1 MTPAFVEERG
11 ARHSLLPGLSS
22 GWRRR
27 GPSNGALAATTNSI
41 LCFWPGNM
49 TSNALI
55 IEAGRTEREYWKDLW
70 RYRELFYFLAWRD
83 VLVRY
88 KQAVLGVAW
97 SVLRPLLTMLVFT
110 VVFGKWAKL
119 PSYGVPYPLL
129 VLAAMLPWQLFIN
142 AIQEGSNSLVAN
154 TNMITKVYFP
164 RLIAPA
170 STVVVS
176 MVDFLISLVLLVFF
190 MAWYRVTPGVRLLTL
205 PLFTFLVIVASLGA
219 TSWLSALT
227 VKYRDFRFV
236 VPFIVQFGMYASP
249 VAFSSRIVPQRWR
262 LLYSLNPMVGII
274 EGFRWAILGS
284 GAELTWTGVLLSI
297 IGVAVLL
304 SSGIWYFRK
313 TERTFADVI

>member
-1 MTPAFVEERG
+1 MTP
-11 ARHSLLPGLSS
+11 
-22 GWRRR
+22 
-27 GPSNGALAATTNSI
+27 NS
-41 LCFWPGNM
+41 
-49 TSNALI
+49 LI

-110 VVFGKWAKL
+110 VVFGKWARL

-176 MVDFLISLVLLVFF
+176 LVDFLISLVLLVFF
-190 MAWYRVTPGVRLLTL
+190 MAWYHVRPGVRLLSI
-205 PLFTFLVIVASLGA
+205 PLFTFLVVVASVGA

-249 VAFSSRIVPQRWR
+249 VAFSSRIVPERWR
-262 LLYSLNPMVGII
+262 LLYSFNPMVGII

-284 GAELTWTGVLLSI
+284 GAELNGTSFLLSVTGVAALL
-297 IGVAVLL
+297 L
-304 SSGIWYFRK
+304 SGIWYFRR

>member
-1 MTPAFVEERG
+1 MN
-11 ARHSLLPGLSS
+11 
-22 GWRRR
+22 
-27 GPSNGALAATTNSI
+27 SNTLV
-41 LCFWPGNM
+41 
-49 TSNALI
+49 
-55 IEAGRTEREYWKDLW
+55 IEAGRTDREYWKDLW

-97 SVLRPLLTMLVFT
+97 SVIRPLLTMLVFT
-110 VVFGKWAKL
+110 VIFGRWAKL

-170 STVVVS
+170 SSVVVS
-176 MVDFLISLVLLVFF
+176 LVDFLISLVLLIFF
-190 MAWYRVTPGVRLLTL
+190 MAWYHVTPGVRLLTI
-205 PLFTFLVIVASLGA
+205 PLFTFLVVVASLGA

-249 VAFSSRIVPQRWR
+249 VAFSSRIVPERWR

-284 GAELTWTGVLLSI
+284 GAELSWTSFLLSI

-304 SSGIWYFRK
+304 WSGIWYFRR
-313 TERTFADVI
+313 TERSFADVI

>member
-1 MTPAFVEERG
+1 M
-11 ARHSLLPGLSS
+11 SS
-22 GWRRR
+22 
-27 GPSNGALAATTNSI
+27 NTLV
-41 LCFWPGNM
+41 
-49 TSNALI
+49 
-55 IEAGRTEREYWKDLW
+55 IEAGRTDREYWKDLW

-110 VVFGKWAKL
+110 VVFGRWAKL

-142 AIQEGSNSLVAN
+142 AMQEGSNSLVAN

-170 STVVVS
+170 SAVVVS
-176 MVDFLISLVLLVFF
+176 FVDFLISLVLLAFF
-190 MAWYRVTPGVRLLTL
+190 MAWYRVTPGVRLLAI
-205 PLFTFLVIVASLGA
+205 PVFTALVVIASLGA

-249 VAFSSRIVPQRWR
+249 VAFSSRIVPERWR

-274 EGFRWAILGS
+274 EGFRWAILGK
-284 GAELTWTGVLLSI
+284 GAELTGISILLSI
-297 IGVAVLL
+297 SGVAALL
-304 SSGIWYFRK
+304 VSGVWYFRR

>member
-1 MTPAFVEERG
+1 MN
-11 ARHSLLPGLSS
+11 
-22 GWRRR
+22 
-27 GPSNGALAATTNSI
+27 SNTLV
-41 LCFWPGNM
+41 
-49 TSNALI
+49 
-55 IEAGRTEREYWKDLW
+55 IEAGRADREYWKDLW

-97 SVLRPLLTMLVFT
+97 SVIRPLLTMLVFT
-110 VVFGKWAKL
+110 LIFGRWAKI

-142 AIQEGSNSLVAN
+142 AIQEGSNSLVSN

-170 STVVVS
+170 SSVAVAV
-176 MVDFLISLVLLVFF
+176 VDFLISAVLMVFF
-190 MAWYRVTPGVRLLTL
+190 MAWYRVVPGVRLLTVPFFAVL
-205 PLFTFLVIVASLGA
+205 AVMASLGA

-227 VKYRDFRFV
+227 VKYRDVRFV
-236 VPFIVQFGMYASP
+236 VPFMVQFGMYASP
-249 VAFSSRIVPQRWR
+249 VAFSSRIVPERWR

-274 EGFRWAILGS
+274 EGFRWAILGQ
-284 GAELTWTGVLLSI
+284 GAVINGPMILFSIVGVTVLLI
-297 IGVAVLL
+297 
-304 SSGIWYFRK
+304 SGIWYFRK

>member
-1 MTPAFVEERG
+1 
-11 ARHSLLPGLSS
+11 
-22 GWRRR
+22 
-27 GPSNGALAATTNSI
+27 
-41 LCFWPGNM
+41 M
-49 TSNALI
+49 TSESFI

-176 MVDFLISLVLLVFF
+176 LVDFLISLLLLVFF
-190 MAWYRVTPGVRLLTL
+190 MAWYHVTPGVRLLTV
-205 PLFTFLVIVASLGA
+205 PLFTFLVVVASVGA

-227 VKYRDFRFV
+227 VQYRDFRFV

-249 VAFSSRIVPQRWR
+249 VAFSSRIVPERWR

-284 GAELTWTGVLLSI
+284 GAELTLTSVLLSI

-304 SSGIWYFRK
+304 WSGVWYFRR